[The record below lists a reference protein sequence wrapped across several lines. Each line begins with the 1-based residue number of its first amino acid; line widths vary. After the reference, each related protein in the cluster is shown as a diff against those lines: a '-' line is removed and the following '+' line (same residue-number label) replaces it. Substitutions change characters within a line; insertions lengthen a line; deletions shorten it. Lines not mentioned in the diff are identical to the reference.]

1 MMMTDDQELDYR
13 NLVNCRVEI
22 TSSSS
27 SSSQQVPVSLPQE
40 CYQAANIPIPT
51 PYDFALEKSIL
62 KKKHEIDGE
71 IKHSGNKEDLSRS
84 LLVKMKSVTKASED
98 VCISILSSNSYDLK
112 TSVEAYFQT
121 SM

>member
-1 MMMTDDQELDYR
+1 MGLKTQDLAMKLFSCTL
-13 NLVNCRVEI
+13 LLTFRVGL
-22 TSSSS
+22 
-27 SSSQQVPVSLPQE
+27 QFQSLS
-40 CYQAANIPIPT
+40 
-51 PYDFALEKSIL
+51 EKSIL